1 MAHFLLIMVDFC
13 RYLCYNLGA
22 GKSEVMKMSPRTG
35 RPKVDN
41 AKTEKISICLD
52 GETKKMIE
60 DYSVEKKITRSEVVR
75 RGVRL
80 LVRKEKE

>member
-1 MAHFLLIMVDFC
+1 
-13 RYLCYNLGA
+13 
-22 GKSEVMKMSPRTG
+22 MSPRTG